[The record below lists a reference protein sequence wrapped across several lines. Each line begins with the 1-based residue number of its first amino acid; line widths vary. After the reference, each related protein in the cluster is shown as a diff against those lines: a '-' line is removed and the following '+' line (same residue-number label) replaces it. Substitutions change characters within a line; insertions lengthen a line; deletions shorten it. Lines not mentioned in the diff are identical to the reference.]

1 MSPSIYNDD
10 PEMDGPAGEVE
21 IVMKQIW
28 NMDYK
33 EIETEAATIF
43 RENLQATIDG
53 EWYID
58 VSFRELDVT
67 KIMEY
72 TYEYYYAG
80 VFYIFVGHVT
90 ARFSSNSIHSN
101 RLFIDIE
108 ERQLQ
113 ILIARGVSIL
123 FSSIFGGTLGIV
135 TWVGIVANIFVL
147 VAILGDRK
155 MRNSAM
161 NLLLMNLAVTD
172 LLYLITFTSTWV
184 PVVIY
189 GLHVWFLPWYMCPI
203 VRWLTNVLLDGS
215 VGTYTAICL
224 ERYVA
229 IVKPMKAKQ
238 VCSKRNML
246 LSILVI
252 WTVSLI
258 FESPNIFQYKYI
270 PYRVVGAN
278 DTRAYCANVYFG
290 TSKMMWYRYAELIFT
305 YVIPIIL
312 SAVIYFRICR
322 TLWSTSSF
330 LHKGTD
336 KGNGLKNSGDAMA
349 VALRARKNVV
359 KMLIT
364 CVAVFFICYTPMM
377 AMFLLVAIWN
387 WRMLL
392 SFESVLALQTLV
404 MFVSAFNPFLYTLF
418 SNAFRQR
425 VRDLVP
431 WVFTISIREN
441 IRKIT
446 RSTILYPVTSISGRN
461 ASKSS
466 KTSGTSSVGPKIS
479 VSHIP

>member
-1 MSPSIYNDD
+1 
-10 PEMDGPAGEVE
+10 
-21 IVMKQIW
+21 
-28 NMDYK
+28 
-33 EIETEAATIF
+33 
-43 RENLQATIDG
+43 
-53 EWYID
+53 
-58 VSFRELDVT
+58 
-67 KIMEY
+67 ME
-72 TYEYYYAG
+72 
-80 VFYIFVGHVT
+80 
-90 ARFSSNSIHSN
+90 
-101 RLFIDIE
+101 
-108 ERQLQ
+108 
-113 ILIARGVSIL
+113 RGVSGL
-123 FSSIFGGTLGIV
+123 FSTIFGGILGIV

-161 NLLLMNLAVTD
+161 NLLLMNLAVAD

-184 PVVIY
+184 SVVIY
-189 GLHVWFLPWYMCPI
+189 GLHVWFLPWYLCPI
-203 VRWLTNVLLDGS
+203 IRWLTNVLLDGS

-229 IVKPMKAKQ
+229 IVKPMKAKE
-238 VCSKRNML
+238 VCTKRNML
-246 LSILVI
+246 LAILVI

-270 PYRVVGAN
+270 PYWVVGAN
-278 DTRAYCANVYFG
+278 DSPLIELDRKMSFALAILHRFEGIDLPWDVSIFKDGSAGKPNLNSIIFFSIFNSVRLFSVCSYPTG
-290 TSKMMWYRYAELIFT
+290 PGKMMWYRYAELIFT

-312 SAVIYFRICR
+312 SAIIYFRICR
-322 TLWSTSSF
+322 TLWSTSTF

-336 KGNGLKNSGDAMA
+336 KTSGLKNSGDAMA
-349 VALRARKNVV
+349 VALRARKSVV

-446 RSTILYPVTSISGRN
+446 RSTILYPVSSDREKGS
-461 ASKSS
+461 SKSS
-466 KTSGTSSVGPKIS
+466 KTSGASSVGPKNS
-479 VSHIP
+479 VSPIPIP

>member
-1 MSPSIYNDD
+1 
-10 PEMDGPAGEVE
+10 
-21 IVMKQIW
+21 
-28 NMDYK
+28 
-33 EIETEAATIF
+33 
-43 RENLQATIDG
+43 
-53 EWYID
+53 
-58 VSFRELDVT
+58 
-67 KIMEY
+67 ME
-72 TYEYYYAG
+72 
-80 VFYIFVGHVT
+80 
-90 ARFSSNSIHSN
+90 
-101 RLFIDIE
+101 
-108 ERQLQ
+108 
-113 ILIARGVSIL
+113 RGVSVL
-123 FSSIFGGTLGIV
+123 FSTIFGGILGIV

-184 PVVIY
+184 SVVIY
-189 GLHVWFLPWYMCPI
+189 GLHVWFLPWYLCPI
-203 VRWLTNVLLDGS
+203 IRWLTNVLLDGS

-229 IVKPMKAKQ
+229 IVKPMKAKE
-238 VCSKRNML
+238 VCTKRNML
-246 LSILVI
+246 LAILVI

-270 PYRVVGAN
+270 PYWVVGAN
-278 DTRAYCANVYFG
+278 DR
-290 TSKMMWYRYAELIFT
+290 
-305 YVIPIIL
+305 
-312 SAVIYFRICR
+312 
-322 TLWSTSSF
+322 
-330 LHKGTD
+330 TD
-336 KGNGLKNSGDAMA
+336 KTSGLKNSGDAMA
-349 VALRARKNVV
+349 VALRARKSVV

-446 RSTILYPVTSISGRN
+446 RSTILYPVSSDREKGS
-461 ASKSS
+461 SKSS
-466 KTSGTSSVGPKIS
+466 KTSGASSVGPKNS
-479 VSHIP
+479 VSPIPIP